1 MNEIYYE
8 QVQYS
13 EPGLHGDF
21 AMVVCY
27 DLTGVKS
34 ETVPHWHKAVE
45 VTLPLENPLLVTADG
60 EMWEAP
66 EGKVLLINSRSVHV
80 TKGKDK
86 ARPSRGCVLLLS
98 EEAFTGFCP
107 EFERLRFNLSPD
119 SPVQPELV
127 KAMKALYDCK
137 THPSPFIQ
145 AEVNALI
152 CHICYLLL
160 SRTAVPRDGTDP
172 PEQRPDSLARKAVE
186 YIEANYKS
194 ALTLSQVADWV
205 GLQEN
210 YFCRY
215 FRKYTGTSFGK
226 YLSQVRLKF
235 ALAYMVEFGAS
246 VTDSALQAGFAS
258 SKAFTDCCRRVYG
271 MTPAEYKKMIFRR
284 QTPDISGHPVMRDP
298 MGKNETGDT

>member
-13 EPGLHGDF
+13 EPGLHSDF

-27 DLTGVKS
+27 ELTGVKS

-45 VTLPLENPLLVTADG
+45 VTLPMENPLLVTTDG

-66 EGKVLLINSRSVHV
+66 EGKVLVINSRSVHV
-80 TKGKDK
+80 TRGKDRAK
-86 ARPSRGCVLLLS
+86 TSRGCVLLLS
-98 EEAFTGFCP
+98 EETLASFCP
-107 EFERLRFNLSPD
+107 DFEQLRFHLTPD
-119 SPVQPELV
+119 SEVQPELV
-127 KAMKALYDCK
+127 RAMKALHYHK
-137 THPSPFIQ
+137 THPSPSIQ
-145 AEVNALI
+145 AEVYALI

-160 SRTAVPRDGTDP
+160 TRAAVPREGAEP
-172 PEQRPDSLARKAVE
+172 PEQRPDYLARKAVE
-186 YIEANYKS
+186 YIETNYKS

-246 VTDSALQAGFAS
+246 VTDSAFQAGFAS

-271 MTPAEYKKMIFRR
+271 MTPAEYKKMIFQR
-284 QTPDISGHPVMRDP
+284 QTPGLSGDPVMRDSA
-298 MGKNETGDT
+298 GRTKTGEK